1 MREFALGK
9 SWSARVS
16 PAEQTPIRDGELI
29 AAVDMGSNSFHMVV
43 ARMEH
48 GEPRVIDR
56 LRDTVRMAAGLRADG
71 SLDAAHR
78 TRALS
83 CLARFGQRIA
93 GLPTM
98 RVRAVATNTVR
109 RLASPQAFLTAAEAA
124 LGHPIEVVSGRE
136 EGRLIFLGAAHDLP
150 ASREPRLV
158 IDVGGG
164 STEFI
169 IGRGLAP
176 LHTESVQAGCI
187 ASTLR
192 FFPGGKLTRKRWQRA
207 SSDIGVLLQQFAE
220 DYRESGWQEAF
231 GSSGT
236 AKSIGAVVQAMKL
249 SDDGITPAAL
259 ASLREV
265 LLEQG
270 NINAIKLPALVDERV
285 PVIAGGVVIFEAA
298 FAALGIERLRVCESS
313 MREGLL
319 WDLLGRAGGSDPRT
333 GSIDALAARYGVD
346 HAQSRRVEAT
356 ALNLFEQA
364 AKPWKLAADAREWL
378 SWAARVHEIGLAIAH
393 SQHHHHGAYILRH
406 ADLAGFSRQEQQLLA
421 AVIELHR
428 RKPDKSVIAALPQ
441 RYRQLARHITALL
454 RLAVLFRRARRAESL
469 PPMRLTAT
477 RQRLRLAL
485 PGEWLDQHP
494 LSEADLQHEQAPMA
508 ELGLAL
514 EISRC

>member
-1 MREFALGK
+1 M
-9 SWSARVS
+9 S
-16 PAEQTPIRDGELI
+16 PTEPTPIRDGELM

-56 LRDTVRMAAGLRADG
+56 LRDTVRMAAGLRPDG
-71 SLDAAHR
+71 SLDAER
-78 TRALS
+78 RSRALA

-93 GLPTM
+93 GLPSM

-109 RLASPQAFLTAAEAA
+109 RLASPQTFLSAAEAA
-124 LGHPIEVVSGRE
+124 LGHPVEVVSGRE

-192 FFPGGKLTRKRWQRA
+192 FFPGGKLTTKRWQRA
-207 SSDIGVLLQQFAE
+207 TSEIGVLLQQFAE
-220 DYRESGWQEAF
+220 DYRESGWQDAY

-236 AKSIGAVVQAMKL
+236 TKSIGAVVQAMKFC
-249 SDDGITPAAL
+249 DDGITPAAL
-259 ASLREV
+259 ASLRDA
-265 LLEQG
+265 LIDHGQIGTL
-270 NINAIKLPALVDERV
+270 KLPGLAAERA
-285 PVIAGGVVIFEAA
+285 PVLAGGVVIMEAA

-333 GSIDALAARYGVD
+333 ASIDALATRYGVD
-346 HAQSRRVEAT
+346 RAQARRVEST
-356 ALNLFEQA
+356 ALMLFDQVA
-364 AKPWKLAADAREWL
+364 RSWKLDADAREWL
-378 SWAARVHEIGLAIAH
+378 SWASRVHEIGLAIAH
-393 SQHHHHGAYILRH
+393 SQHHRHGAYILRH
-406 ADLAGFSRQEQQLLA
+406 ADLAGFSRQEQELLA
-421 AVIELHR
+421 AVVEMHR
-428 RKPDKSVIAALPQ
+428 RKPDKSIISALPL
-441 RYRQLARHITALL
+441 RYRALARQITALL

-469 PPMRLTAT
+469 PQMQLSASSKSLRLKIPVGWFEQRPLTA
-477 RQRLRLAL
+477 
-485 PGEWLDQHP
+485 
-494 LSEADLQHEQAPMA
+494 ADLQQEQSPMA
-508 ELGLAL
+508 DLGVKLD
-514 EISRC
+514 ISSK

>member
-1 MREFALGK
+1 VRE
-9 SWSARVS
+9 SAFIRSGRLDVS
-16 PAEQTPIRDGELI
+16 PADATPIRDGELI

-56 LRDTVRMAAGLRADG
+56 LRESVRMAAGLRADG
-71 SLDAAHR
+71 TLDAER
-78 TRALS
+78 RARAMN

-93 GLPTM
+93 GLPSL

-109 RLASPQAFLTAAEAA
+109 RLASPQTFLTAAEVA

-150 ASREPRLV
+150 ASREPRLI

-207 SSDIGVLLQQFAE
+207 RSEIGVLLQQFDE
-220 DYRESGWQEAF
+220 DYREAGWQDAY

-236 AKSIGAVVQAMKL
+236 AKSIGAVVQAMKF
-249 SDDGITPAAL
+249 SDDGITPASL
-259 ASLREV
+259 VSLREAI
-265 LLEQG
+265 LEQG
-270 NINAIKLPALVDERV
+270 QISLLKLPGLIEDRAAVF
-285 PVIAGGVVIFEAA
+285 AGGVVIFEAA

-313 MREGLL
+313 MREGLM
-319 WDLLGRAGGSDPRT
+319 WDLIGRAGGSDPRT
-333 GSIDALAARYGVD
+333 ASIDALAARYGVD
-346 HAQSRRVEAT
+346 RAQARRVEST
-356 ALNLFEQA
+356 ALMLFDQV
-364 AKPWKLAADAREWL
+364 AKAWKLDADAREWL

-421 AVIELHR
+421 AVVEMHR
-428 RKPDKSVIAALPQ
+428 RKPDRALILTLPL
-441 RYRQLARHITALL
+441 RYRALARYTTALL

-469 PPMRLTAT
+469 PPMRLAAT
-477 RQRLRLAL
+477 SQKLRLTL
-485 PGEWLDQHP
+485 PLTWFEQHP
-494 LSEADLQHEQAPMA
+494 LSESDLQQEQSPML
-508 ELGLAL
+508 ELGLKL
-514 EISRC
+514 DLSSS

>member
-1 MREFALGK
+1 MAESTFLNRESVG
-9 SWSARVS
+9 VS
-16 PAEQTPIRDGELI
+16 PADQTPIRDGELI
-29 AAVDMGSNSFHMVV
+29 AAVDIGSNSFHMVV

-71 SLDAAHR
+71 TLDLLRR

-93 GLPTM
+93 GLPSL

-109 RLASPQAFLTAAEAA
+109 QLASPQTFLTAAEAA
-124 LGHPIEVVSGRE
+124 LGHPIEIVSGRE

-150 ASREPRLV
+150 ASREPRLI

-187 ASTLR
+187 ATTLR
-192 FFPGGKLTRKRWQRA
+192 FFPGGKLTPKRWQRA
-207 SSDIGVLLQQFAE
+207 RTEIGVLLQQFAE
-220 DYRESGWQEAF
+220 DFRESGWQDAY

-236 AKSIGAVVQAMKL
+236 TKSIDAVVQAMKF
-249 SDDGITPAAL
+249 SDDGITLASL
-259 ASLREV
+259 ASLRDV

-270 NINAIKLPALVDERV
+270 QISTLKLPGLIEERT

-298 FAALGIERLRVCESS
+298 FAALGIDRLRVCESS

-333 GSIDALAARYGVD
+333 ASIEALATRYGVD
-346 HAQSRRVEAT
+346 RAQARRVEAT
-356 ALNLFEQA
+356 AMILFDQVA
-364 AKPWKLAADAREWL
+364 PQWKLDAEAREWL

-406 ADLAGFSRQEQQLLA
+406 ADLAGFSRQEQQRLA
-421 AVIELHR
+421 AVVELHR
-428 RKPDKSVIAALPQ
+428 RKPDKAVISALPQ
-441 RYRQLARHITALL
+441 RYRQFARYTTALL
-454 RLAVLFRRARRAESL
+454 RLAVLFRRSRRAESL
-469 PPMRLTAT
+469 PPMHLAAT
-477 RQRLRLAL
+477 SQRLRLAL
-485 PGEWLDQHP
+485 PATWFEQHP
-494 LSEADLQHEQAPMA
+494 LSEADLQQEQAPMA
-508 ELGLAL
+508 ELGLKL
-514 EISRC
+514 EISST

>member
-1 MREFALGK
+1 M
-9 SWSARVS
+9 SAV
-16 PAEQTPIRDGELI
+16 EQTPIRDGELM
-29 AAVDMGSNSFHMVV
+29 AAIDMGSNSFHMVV

-71 SLDAAHR
+71 SLDAERRA
-78 TRALS
+78 RALA

-93 GLPTM
+93 GLPTA

-109 RLASPQAFLTAAEAA
+109 QLASPQTFLTAAEAA

-192 FFPGGKLTRKRWQRA
+192 FFPGGKITRARWQRGL
-207 SSDIGVLLQQFAE
+207 SEIGVLLQQFAE
-220 DYRESGWQEAF
+220 DYRESGWQDAF

-236 AKSIGAVVQAMKL
+236 TKSIGAVALAMEL

-259 ASLREV
+259 AALRDA
-265 LLEQG
+265 LIEQG
-270 NINAIKLPALVDERV
+270 QVGTLKLPGLVPERT
-285 PVIAGGVVIFEAA
+285 PVFAGGVMIMEAA
-298 FAALGIERLRVCESS
+298 FTALGIERLRVCESS

-333 GSIDALAARYGVD
+333 ASIDALATRYGVD
-346 HAQSRRVEAT
+346 RAQARRVEAT
-356 ALNLFEQA
+356 ALMLFDQVA
-364 AKPWKLAADAREWL
+364 RNWKLDADAREWL

-393 SQHHHHGAYILRH
+393 SQHHRHGAYILRH
-406 ADLAGFSRQEQQLLA
+406 ADLAGFSRQEQELLA
-421 AVIELHR
+421 AVVELHR
-428 RKPDKSVIAALPQ
+428 RKPDRSIVSALPL
-441 RYRQLARHITALL
+441 RYRALSRQITALL

-469 PPMRLTAT
+469 PQMQLGGSSKS
-477 RQRLRLAL
+477 LRLKL
-485 PGEWLDQHP
+485 PAAWLDQHP
-494 LSEADLQHEQAPMA
+494 LTAADLQQEQLPMA
-508 ELGLAL
+508 ELGVKLDN
-514 EISRC
+514 SST

>member
-1 MREFALGK
+1 M
-9 SWSARVS
+9 S
-16 PAEQTPIRDGELI
+16 PAEQIPIRDGELI
-29 AAVDMGSNSFHMVV
+29 AAIDMGSNSFHMVV
-43 ARMEH
+43 ARVEH

-56 LRDTVRMAAGLRADG
+56 LRDTVRMAAGLRTDG
-71 SLDAAHR
+71 TLDADR
-78 TRALS
+78 RARAMA
-83 CLARFGQRIA
+83 CLARFGQRIG
-93 GLPTM
+93 GLPSM

-109 RLASPQAFLTAAEAA
+109 RLASPQTFLTAAEAA
-124 LGHPIEVVSGRE
+124 LGHPIEVVAGRE

-192 FFPGGKLTRKRWQRA
+192 FFPGGKITRKRWQRA
-207 SSDIGVLLQQFAE
+207 TGEIGVLLQQFAE
-220 DYRESGWQEAF
+220 DYRESGWQDAY

-236 AKSIGAVVQAMKL
+236 AKSIGSVVQAMKF
-249 SDDGITPAAL
+249 SDDGITTASL
-259 ASLREV
+259 ASLRETLIEHGQV
-265 LLEQG
+265 GTL
-270 NINAIKLPALVDERV
+270 KLPGLSEDRA

-298 FAALGIERLRVCESS
+298 FAALGIERMRVCESS

-333 GSIDALAARYGVD
+333 ASIDALASRYGVD
-346 HAQSRRVEAT
+346 RAQARRVEST
-356 ALNLFEQA
+356 ALVLFDQVA
-364 AKPWKLAADAREWL
+364 HSWKMDADAREWL

-421 AVIELHR
+421 AVVETHR
-428 RKPDKSVIAALPQ
+428 RKPDKSIISALPL
-441 RYRQLARHITALL
+441 RYRVLARHITALL
-454 RLAVLFRRARRAESL
+454 RLAVLLRRARRAESL
-469 PPMRLTAT
+469 PQMQLSANSKS
-477 RQRLRLAL
+477 LRLKL
-485 PGEWLDQHP
+485 PQVWFEQHP
-494 LSEADLQHEQAPMA
+494 LSEADLHQEQTPMA
-508 ELGLAL
+508 ELGVKL
-514 EISRC
+514 EITRT

>member
-1 MREFALGK
+1 M
-9 SWSARVS
+9 S

-56 LRDTVRMAAGLRADG
+56 LRDTVRLAAGLRADG
-71 SLDAAHR
+71 SLDAERRA
-78 TRALS
+78 RALN

-93 GLPTM
+93 GLPSL

-109 RLASPQAFLTAAEAA
+109 RLTSPQMFLSAAESA
-124 LGHPIEVVSGRE
+124 LGHPIEIVSGRE

-158 IDVGGG
+158 IDIGGG

-192 FFPGGKLTRKRWQRA
+192 FFPGGKLTRKRWQKAR
-207 SSDIGVLLQQFAE
+207 SEIGVLLQQFSE
-220 DYRESGWQEAF
+220 DYLESGWQDVY

-236 AKSIGAVVQAMKL
+236 AKSIGAVVQAMKF
-249 SDDGITPAAL
+249 SDDGITPASL
-259 ASLREV
+259 ASLRDA
-265 LLEQG
+265 LIEQG
-270 NINAIKLPALVDERV
+270 QVGLLKLPGLAEDRA
-285 PVIAGGVVIFEAA
+285 PIIAGGVVILEAA
-298 FAALGIERLRVCESS
+298 FAALGIQRMHVCESS

-333 GSIDALAARYGVD
+333 ASIDALAARYGVD
-346 HAQSRRVEAT
+346 RAQARRVEST
-356 ALNLFEQA
+356 ALLLFDQVA
-364 AKPWKLAADAREWL
+364 PSWKLDADAREWL
-378 SWAARVHEIGLAIAH
+378 SWASRVHEIGLAIAH

-421 AVIELHR
+421 AVIEMHR
-428 RKPDKSVIAALPQ
+428 RKPDRSVIAALPQ
-441 RYRQLARHITALL
+441 RYRQLARYITALL

-469 PPMRLTAT
+469 PSMRLGANSKT
-477 RQRLRLAL
+477 LRLKL
-485 PGEWLDQHP
+485 PVAWFEQHP
-494 LSEADLQHEQAPMA
+494 LSESDLQQEQSPMA
-508 ELGLAL
+508 ELGLKL
-514 EISRC
+514 ELSSS